1 MPINWPYDLV
11 FIDELA
17 ESSFAAVFVW
27 NMHVLNKR
35 HMCLKLTQEQVI
47 EKKKKKKYY
56 SYMQSVDAIH
66 RLLTFIASKLPSMQL
81 KRIEK

>member
-1 MPINWPYDLV
+1 MRDGVTYMAYKSASHMPINWPYDLV

-47 EKKKKKKYY
+47 EKKN
-56 SYMQSVDAIH
+56 IT
-66 RLLTFIASKLPSMQL
+66 LTCKVWTLYTGF
-81 KRIEK
+81 